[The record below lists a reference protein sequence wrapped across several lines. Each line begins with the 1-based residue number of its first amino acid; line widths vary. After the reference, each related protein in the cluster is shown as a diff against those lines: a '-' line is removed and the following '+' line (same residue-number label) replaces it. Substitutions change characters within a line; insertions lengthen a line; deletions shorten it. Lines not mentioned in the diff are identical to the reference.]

1 MLALRLVKACACWVL
16 TRAVGCC
23 WVLQEKVRDWG
34 QRFAPLGV
42 TCRELTGTWVLRLTL
57 SSGSHL
63 MSLPSGSLPSLH
75 PAAADAAPDQ
85 SPCLPLTLHLALPP
99 FWPLAPPAAPAAGDT
114 DQEGMEGLDAADII
128 CATPEKFDAVT
139 RSGMR
144 FFSDI
149 GLVLIGGCWA
159 AGWWCGG
166 CWADR

>member
-1 MLALRLVKACACWVL
+1 MSCPALTAGLP
-16 TRAVGCC
+16 CC
-23 WVLQEKVRDWG
+23 
-34 QRFAPLGV
+34 
-42 TCRELTGTWVLRLTL
+42 
-57 SSGSHL
+57 
-63 MSLPSGSLPSLH
+63 
-75 PAAADAAPDQ
+75 PAAAAMRAGEVCALAELPWLLAAPTCCCCAAD
-85 SPCLPLTLHLALPP
+85 
-99 FWPLAPPAAPAAGDT
+99 AAPAAGDT